1 VTRNKAGHQPITRRE
16 DCNERQAICWELIA
30 WWCGAHNVRRIYPCG
45 SDGLQFCIHTEIS
58 TYDCNKLTT
67 LVLLAHA
74 MRVRVQVSGAANN
87 YLRVVLHARE
97 ATGGFAQRHPG
108 LVDLAQMA
116 ESEYTQTR

>member
-1 VTRNKAGHQPITRRE
+1 MTRNKAGHQPIARRE
-16 DCNERQAICWELIA
+16 DCSERQAICWELIER
-30 WWCGAHNVRRIYPCG
+30 WCGTHNVRRIYACG
-45 SDGLQFCIHTEIS
+45 SDGLQFCIRKKIS
-58 TYDCNKLTT
+58 TYHCDTLTR
-67 LVLLAHA
+67 LVLIAHA
-74 MRVRVQVSGAANN
+74 MRVRVELSGASNN